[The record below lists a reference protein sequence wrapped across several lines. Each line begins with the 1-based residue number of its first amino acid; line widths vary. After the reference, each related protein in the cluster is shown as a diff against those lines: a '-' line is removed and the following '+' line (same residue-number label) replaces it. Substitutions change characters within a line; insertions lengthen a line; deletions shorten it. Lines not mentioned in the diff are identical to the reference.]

1 MAYSTLEGGRVSV
14 HRMAQQLQDKGP
26 GNKVLQATS
35 IVELDAKMGPGSLDR
50 RAFDNLIQ
58 RFAEQVGVP
67 SGEVSSLDVFSTGT
81 F

>member
-1 MAYSTLEGGRVSV
+1 
-14 HRMAQQLQDKGP
+14 MAQQLQNSGP

-35 IVELDAKMGPGSLDR
+35 IVELDAKIGPGSLDR

-67 SGEVSSLDVFSTGT
+67 SGEVSLSAFRKRTCLYFKV
-81 F
+81 